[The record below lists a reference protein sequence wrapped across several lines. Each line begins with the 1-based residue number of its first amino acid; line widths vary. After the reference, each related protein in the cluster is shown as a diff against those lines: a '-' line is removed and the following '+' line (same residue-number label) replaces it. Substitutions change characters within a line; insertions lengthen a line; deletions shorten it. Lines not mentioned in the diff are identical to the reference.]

1 MNKTVIKSQYIVKHR
16 KGSFFKKLVDQKILM
31 LFMLPAVI
39 FFFIFSY
46 MPIYGITMAFQ
57 SFSPAL
63 GFFKSPFVGFA
74 NFVDIFNMPD
84 FLRALKNTIVISSLK
99 ILISFPAPIV
109 FSLLLNEIL
118 SMKFKRTVQT
128 ISYLPYFISWVVASG
143 LWYKLLTLDGGP
155 INDLL
160 LSLGVLKEPMNF
172 MAEPL
177 LFYPIIIFTDLW
189 KNVGWNAIIYL
200 AALAGINIE
209 LYEAAKVDGA
219 NRLKQMIH
227 ISLPGMRPAIL
238 LLFIL
243 TISSLL
249 NADFDQLYTMG
260 NSAVR
265 DVGEILD
272 TLILRTLQSG
282 GIGDMS
288 YGAAMGLFKTV
299 IGFGL
304 FILAN
309 QVSKKLSGESIF

>member
-16 KGSFFKKLVDQKILM
+16 TGSFLKKLFEQKVLM

-46 MPIYGITMAFQ
+46 MPIYGIIMAFQ

-74 NFVDIFNMPD
+74 NFIDIFNMPD
-84 FLRALKNTIVISSLK
+84 FLGALKNTLVISSLK
-99 ILISFPAPIV
+99 ILICFPAPIV
-109 FSLLLNEIL
+109 FALLLNEIIN
-118 SMKFKRTVQT
+118 MKFKRVVQT
-128 ISYLPYFISWVVASG
+128 ISYLPYFISWVIASG

-155 INDLL
+155 VNDLL
-160 LSLGVLKEPMNF
+160 LALGILKEPMHF
-172 MAEPL
+172 MGESL
-177 LFYPIIIFTDLW
+177 LFYPILIFTDIW

-209 LYEAAKVDGA
+209 LYEAARVDGA
-219 NRLKQMIH
+219 GRFKQMVH
-227 ISLPGMRPAIL
+227 ISLPGMKPAIL

-243 TISSLL
+243 TISGLL

-260 NSAVR
+260 NAAVR

-282 GIGDMS
+282 GLGDLS